1 MKNINRHKK
10 LLKDFFLSQPLA
22 VLATCGSG
30 HAYGSLVAFAE
41 TDNLE
46 SLLFATMR
54 DTRKFANLIEN
65 PMIALVMDNR
75 ANQESDFHHAV
86 AVTATGLV
94 EEAGASEKDLLLKI
108 YLSKHPYL
116 EDFVTSPSCALLKL
130 DVATYFFVRDFQ
142 KVTVL
147 HIAKWI

>member
-1 MKNINRHKK
+1 MRNINRHKK

-22 VLATCGSG
+22 VLATYGKGQS
-30 HAYGSLVAFAE
+30 YGSLVAFAE
-41 TDNLE
+41 TDNLK

-75 ANQESDFHHAV
+75 ANREADFHHAI
-86 AVTATGLV
+86 AVTATGTV
-94 EEAGASEKDLLLKI
+94 EEAGALEKDLLMKL

-130 DVATYFFVRDFQ
+130 DVATYFIVRDFQ